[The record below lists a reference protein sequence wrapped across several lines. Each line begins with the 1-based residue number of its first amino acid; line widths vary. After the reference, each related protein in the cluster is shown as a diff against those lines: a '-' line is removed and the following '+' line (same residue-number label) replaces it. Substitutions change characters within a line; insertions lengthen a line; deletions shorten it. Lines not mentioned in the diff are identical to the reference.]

1 MKIKAIT
8 KYQYKGVEYDS
19 LKAVQDAVRNTIG
32 EEVLD
37 KLNRVCQLTKHAD
50 WFKVLDVLCSPEVRK
65 TLIECYNV
73 TYIETSPDIDSS
85 DCYQGE
91 KEIELNILDL
101 K

>member
-1 MKIKAIT
+1 MGIKTVT

-19 LKAVQDAVRNTIG
+19 LKAVQDAVHNTIG

-37 KLNRVCQLTKHAD
+37 KLQRVCQLTRHAD
-50 WFKVLDVLCSPEVRK
+50 WFKVLDVLCKPEVRQ

-73 TYIETSPDIDSS
+73 TYIETSPIVDSS
-85 DCYQGE
+85 DVYQGE
-91 KEIELNILDL
+91 KETELNILDL